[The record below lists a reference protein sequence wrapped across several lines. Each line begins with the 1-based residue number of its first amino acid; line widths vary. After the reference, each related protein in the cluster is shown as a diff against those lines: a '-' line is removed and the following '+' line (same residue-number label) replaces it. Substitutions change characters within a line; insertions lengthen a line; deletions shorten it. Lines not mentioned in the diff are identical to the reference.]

1 MSAPAISAPRM
12 SNERLSNVLRSI
24 AARPGTGVV
33 TLLVLICIF
42 MPLRTSAF
50 MTTDNWYNLVQQMVY
65 VALLAIG
72 MTVVLITGGID
83 LSVGSVLGL
92 SAGVMAWLINQ
103 GMVFIWAL
111 LAAVATGAAIGL
123 VNGLVITKLGIPDF
137 VATLAMLGIGSGL
150 LFLWTGGVPF
160 IGYMLPNY
168 YRLGGS
174 NPIVGKLTFPIA
186 AMIVIAIVAAVIL
199 RATAFG
205 RHAYGVGSNREAARL
220 SGVPVDRVRIT
231 AYIISG
237 TLAAFA
243 GVLLAGRTTN
253 VAPTTGSGYEIQ
265 AIAAAVIGGAAL
277 AGGRGRV
284 LGALLG
290 ALTITVAGNVI
301 NLADIAATWQPVV
314 VGGILLLA
322 VGLDRGVQYLHRLLG
337 QPPGRPVTDTADSR
351 SLAPSLSK
359 ETA

>member
-1 MSAPAISAPRM
+1 MSTSTTTSSSRTRAPASPAPR
-12 SNERLSNVLRSI
+12 NQLRHAVQSV

-33 TLLVLICIF
+33 TLLVIICIV

-50 MTTDNWYNLVQQMVY
+50 LTTDNWYNLVQQMVY

-72 MTVVLITGGID
+72 MTIVLITGGID

-92 SAGVMAWLINQ
+92 CAGVMASLINQ
-103 GMVFIWAL
+103 GVMFIWAL
-111 LAAVATGAAIGL
+111 LGAVAAGAALGL
-123 VNGLVITKLGIPDF
+123 INGLVITKLGIPDF
-137 VATLAMLGIGSGL
+137 VATLAMLGVGSGL

-168 YRLGGS
+168 YRLGGA
-174 NPIVGKLTFPIA
+174 NPIAGDLTFPIL
-186 AMIVIAIVAAVIL
+186 AMIVIALAAALLL
-199 RATAFG
+199 RGTAFG
-205 RHAYGVGSNREAARL
+205 RHVYSVGSNRDAARL
-220 SGVPVDRVRIT
+220 SGVPVDRVRIA
-231 AYIISG
+231 AYVISG

-243 GVLLAGRTTN
+243 GVLLAGRTTT

-290 ALTITVAGNVI
+290 ALTITVASNVI
-301 NLADIAATWQPVV
+301 NLADVDPTWQSVV
-314 VGGILLLA
+314 VGVILLLA
-322 VGLDRGVQYLHRLLG
+322 VALDRSVQHLHRVLG
-337 QPPGRPVTDTADSR
+337 HSATP
-351 SLAPSLSK
+351 
-359 ETA
+359 